1 MTVVKDGIV
10 PDPPGIGRNAFVGY
24 IGGEV
29 IEGDHSDVDVCGWS
43 TAVKR
48 VALIYSNT
56 SFNDRY
62 YSHLKIRCSSPGN
75 SELRV

>member
-29 IEGDHSDVDVCGWS
+29 IEGDHSDADVFGW
-43 TAVKR
+43 
-48 VALIYSNT
+48 
-56 SFNDRY
+56 
-62 YSHLKIRCSSPGN
+62 
-75 SELRV
+75 